1 MGQLFPLLLNQ
12 FVIAQWLAAA
22 SCSLNAP
29 RFGGVKIGLGLTGKL
44 GRAAVHGSVHGMVH
58 GLVHGMVH
66 GCLG

>member
-1 MGQLFPLLLNQ
+1 MTIG
-12 FVIAQWLAAA
+12 LAAV
-22 SCSLNAP
+22 SCSAIPYRL
-29 RFGGVKIGLGLTGKL
+29 GGVIIGLGLTGKL